1 MSLKLVR
8 NGTETRELQLTVS
21 SIELTKQN
29 LSEPTTIAF
38 ACSISEFPKLY
49 CNFSILP
56 AERSENSIGKLAV
69 FNNRPLLE
77 GFANIGTTSFSELM
91 DMIKL
96 TPTRAPVLYLRT
108 DQFDQAYFQ
117 ESVGVENDPIS
128 IYEIAWKYPVF

>member
-8 NGTETRELQLTVS
+8 NEKKTRELQLTVS

-29 LSEPTTIAF
+29 LSEPTTISF

-49 CNFSILP
+49 CNFSVLP
-56 AERSENSIGKLAV
+56 FERSENSIGKLTM
-69 FNNRPLLE
+69 FKNRPLLE
-77 GFANIGTTSFSELM
+77 GFVNIGTTSFSELM
-91 DMIKL
+91 DIIKL

-108 DQFDQAYFQ
+108 DQFDETYFQ
-117 ESVGVENDPIS
+117 ESVGVGNDPIS

>member
-8 NGTETRELQLTVS
+8 HEKKTRELQLTVS

-49 CNFSILP
+49 CNFSIFP
-56 AERSENSIGKLAV
+56 GERFENSIGKLTM
-69 FNNRPLLE
+69 FKNRPLLE
-77 GFANIGTTSFSELM
+77 GFANIGTASFSDLM
-91 DMIKL
+91 DTIKL
-96 TPTRAPVLYLRT
+96 TPTRAPLLYLRT
-108 DQFDQAYFQ
+108 DQFDETYFQ
-117 ESVGVENDPIS
+117 DSVLGSNEPIN

>member
-8 NGTETRELQLTVS
+8 NKKETRELQLTVS
-21 SIELTKQN
+21 SIELAKQN
-29 LSEPTTIAF
+29 LSKPTTIAF

-49 CNFSILP
+49 CNFSVFP
-56 AERSENSIGKLAV
+56 AGRSENSIGKLTM
-69 FNNRPLLE
+69 FKNRPLLE
-77 GFANIGTTSFSELM
+77 GFANIGVTSFSELM
-91 DMIKL
+91 DIIKL

-108 DQFDQAYFQ
+108 DRFDETYFQ